1 MVDIRMAQVEGRNPV
16 LETLKQ
22 GGIRKLLV
30 VEGSTSDPK
39 VKEIVGLAKGRGVP
53 VEFVEKMVLDKM
65 SETRHHQGVIALVEA
80 PGYIAL
86 NRVVEKAGREPCVI
100 ILDGVQDPQNLG
112 SILRTSDATGVDA
125 VLIPKK
131 EGVGLTPTVLRVSMG
146 GGAHVPVARE
156 NIYPAVKLLKDEG
169 FKLIAVD
176 ASGDHDL
183 WEEDLTGAVA
193 LVLGGEGEG
202 ISPTLLNK
210 CDSIV
215 RIPMHGHV
223 SSLNVGVSA
232 AVVLYERLR
241 QLEVKR
247 GQRST

>member
-1 MVDIRMAQVEGRNPV
+1 MTQVEGRNPV

-30 VEGSTSDPK
+30 ADGSTSDPK
-39 VKEIVGLAKGRGVP
+39 VKEILGLARGRGVP
-53 VEFVEKMVLDKM
+53 VELVEKLVLDKM

-146 GGAHVPVARE
+146 GGVHVPVARE
-156 NIYPAVKLLKDEG
+156 SIYPAVKLLKDED
-169 FKLIAVD
+169 FKLVAVD
-176 ASGDHDL
+176 SSGGHDL

-202 ISPTLLNK
+202 ISPTLLDK

-247 GQRST
+247 GQRSP

>member
-1 MVDIRMAQVEGRNPV
+1 V

-53 VEFVEKMVLDKM
+53 VELVEKMVLDNM

-80 PGYIAL
+80 PSYIAL

-169 FKLIAVD
+169 FKLVAVD
-176 ASGDHDL
+176 TSGDYDL

>member
-1 MVDIRMAQVEGRNPV
+1 MVDNRMAQVEGRNPV
-16 LETLKQ
+16 LETLKR

-30 VEGSTSDPK
+30 LEGSTSDPK
-39 VKEIVGLAKGRGVP
+39 VKEIVDLAKRRGAP
-53 VEFVEKMVLDKM
+53 IEYVERSVLDKM
-65 SETRHHQGVIALVEA
+65 SETRHHQSVIALVEA
-80 PGYIAL
+80 PGYVAL
-86 NRVVEKAGREPCVI
+86 NRVVEKMGREPCVI

-112 SILRTSDATGVDA
+112 SILRTADAARVDA

-131 EGVGLTPTVLRVSMG
+131 EGVGLTSTVLRVSMG

-156 NIYPAVKLLKDEG
+156 NIYPAVKLLKDED
-169 FKLIAVD
+169 FKLVAVD
-176 ASGDHDL
+176 TSGDHDL

-202 ISPTLLNK
+202 ISPTLLDK
-210 CDSIV
+210 CDSVV

-223 SSLNVGVSA
+223 SNLNVGVSV

-247 GQRST
+247 GQRSM

>member
-1 MVDIRMAQVEGRNPV
+1 LVDIRMTQVEGRNPV
-16 LETLKQ
+16 LETLKR

-30 VEGSTSDPK
+30 LEGSTNDPK
-39 VKEIVGLAKGRGVP
+39 VKEIVDLAKRRGAP
-53 VEFVEKMVLDKM
+53 VEFVARSVLDKM
-65 SETRHHQGVIALVEA
+65 SETRHHQSIIALVEA
-80 PGYIAL
+80 PGYVAL
-86 NRVVEKAGREPCVI
+86 SRTLENAGREPCVI

-112 SILRTSDATGVDA
+112 SILRTADAAGVNA

-131 EGVGLTPTVLRVSMG
+131 EGVGLTSTVLRVSMG
-146 GGAHVPVARE
+146 GGAYVPVARE
-156 NIYPAVKLLKDEG
+156 NIYPAVKFLKDED
-169 FKLIAVD
+169 FKLVAVD
-176 ASGDHDL
+176 TSGDSDL

-210 CDSIV
+210 CDSVV

-241 QLEVKR
+241 QLEAR
-247 GQRST
+247 REELST

>member
-1 MVDIRMAQVEGRNPV
+1 M
-16 LETLKQ
+16 ETLKR
-22 GGIRKLLV
+22 GGVRKLLV
-30 VEGSTSDPK
+30 ADGSIGDPK
-39 VKEIVGLAKGRGVP
+39 VKEIVELAKRLGAP
-53 VEFVEKMVLDKM
+53 VEFVEKLILDKM

-80 PGYIAL
+80 PGYVSM
-86 NRVVEKAGREPCVI
+86 NQVVKMAGMEPCMI

-112 SILRTSDATGVDA
+112 SILRTADATGVEG

-169 FKLIAVD
+169 FKLVAVD
-176 ASGDHDL
+176 PSGDHDL

-193 LVLGGEGEG
+193 LVFGGEGEG
-202 ISPTLLNK
+202 ISPTLLDK

-215 RIPMHGHV
+215 RIPMYGHI

-241 QLEVKR
+241 QRAVKQGRR
-247 GQRST
+247 GG

>member
-1 MVDIRMAQVEGRNPV
+1 MVDNRMAQVEGRNPV
-16 LETLKQ
+16 LETLKR

-30 VEGSTSDPK
+30 LEGSTSDPK
-39 VKEIVGLAKGRGVP
+39 VKEIVDLAKRREAP
-53 VEFVEKMVLDKM
+53 VEFVERSVLDKM
-65 SETRHHQGVIALVEA
+65 SETRHHQSIIALVEA
-80 PGYIAL
+80 PVYVAL

-112 SILRTSDATGVDA
+112 SILRTADAVGVDA

-131 EGVGLTPTVLRVSMG
+131 EGVGLTSTVLRVSMG

-156 NIYPAVKLLKDEG
+156 NIYPAVKLLKDED
-169 FKLIAVD
+169 FKLVAVD
-176 ASGDHDL
+176 TSGDHDL
-183 WEEDLTGAVA
+183 WEEDLTGAVD

-202 ISPTLLNK
+202 ISPTLLDK
-210 CDSIV
+210 CDSVV

-223 SSLNVGVSA
+223 SNLNVGVSV

-241 QLEVKR
+241 KLEVKR
-247 GQRST
+247 GQRSI